1 MITKTVEHLDG
12 IGALVERYQVF
23 LLDQFG
29 VLHDGTNPYPG
40 AVEALSALKRAGRT
54 IVLVSNSG
62 RRARPNEARLLK
74 LGFQPGSWDQF
85 VSSGEIAWR
94 SFHGMAISGTLSPNT
109 KCLLISREGDRS
121 AIEGL
126 PFALTGDGDDAE
138 LVLIAAS
145 EGDRYD
151 IDHYRRL
158 FAPAAMRQVPCFCT
172 NPDKIMLTAVGP
184 RFGAG
189 QLADLYESLG
199 GSVTRIGKPYTPI
212 FDAALALAGNPDRSS
227 VVCVGDSVEHDVAG
241 GIGAGVATALVLSGI
256 LADTPDLAELF
267 DSLDA
272 YPDYTTDVFKFA
284 D

>member
-1 MITKTVEHLDG
+1 MSTKTIEHLDG
-12 IGALVERYQVF
+12 VGSLVERYQVF

-40 AVEALSALKRAGRT
+40 AVEALSALKRAGKT

-62 RRARPNEARLLK
+62 RRARPNETRLLK
-74 LGFQPGSWDQF
+74 LGFEPGSWDQF

-94 SFHGMAISGTLSPNT
+94 SFHEMTISGRLSPNT
-109 KCLLISREGDRS
+109 KCLLISREDDRS

-126 PFALTGDGDDAE
+126 PFTLTRDGNDAE
-138 LVLIAAS
+138 LVLISAS

-151 IDHYRRL
+151 LDHYRRQL
-158 FAPAAMRQVPCFCT
+158 GPAAARQVQCFCT

-189 QLADLYESLG
+189 RLADLYESLG
-199 GSVTRIGKPYTPI
+199 GSVTRIGKPYAPI
-212 FDAALALAGNPDRSS
+212 FDAALALVGNPDRST
-227 VVCVGDSVEHDVAG
+227 VVCVGDSVEHDIAG

-256 LADTPDLAELF
+256 LADTADLAGLYGM
-267 DSLDA
+267 LNA
-272 YPDYTTDVFKFA
+272 YPNYATDHFRFC
-284 D
+284 

>member
-1 MITKTVEHLDG
+1 MSTKPVEHLNG

-40 AVEALSALKRAGRT
+40 AVEALSALRRAGRT

-74 LGFQPGSWDQF
+74 LGFEPGSWDQF

-94 SFHGMAISGTLSPNT
+94 SFHEMAISGKLRPNT
-109 KCLLISREGDRS
+109 KCLLVSREGDRS

-126 PFALTGDGDDAE
+126 PFVLTGGGDDAE

-145 EGDRYD
+145 EGDHYD
-151 IDHYRRL
+151 IEHYHRL

-272 YPDYTTDVFKFA
+272 YPDYTTDSFRFA